1 MMNIKVLTD
10 HFNPLLVWLLMQGKR
25 TRARSLMNDDA
36 HNGYDQRK
44 TKYKCGTSGQTEDG
58 EYTWTQPKTHIT
70 GVKSSLLKAGHLYSA
85 DI

>member
-25 TRARSLMNDDA
+25 TRGRSLVNDDA
-36 HNGYDQRK
+36 HNGYDQKK
-44 TKYKCGTSGQTEDG
+44 TKS
-58 EYTWTQPKTHIT
+58 HIT
-70 GVKSSLLKAGHLYSA
+70 GVKSSLLKAAHLYSA